1 MVRKTCLYKTKDIEQ
16 LIKIRGDNKVFVDH
30 TFVYHPRYKKLNH

>member
-1 MVRKTCLYKTKDIEQ
+1 MLEKPACIELKNIEQ

-30 TFVYHPRYKKLNH
+30 TFVYHPNDTKN